1 MLAELSFYLWFMK
14 KLFIVI
20 SIFFVSLVA
29 QAHPFHVGVV
39 EISFNSELKRFECAV
54 KLFTDDT
61 ERILRNTYSE
71 GVLDIAGANELPQ
84 VDSLLKDYLSNTLE
98 LSVNN
103 KALSLE
109 FLGKEGNA
117 DAIWA
122 YAFFK
127 APEPFSTVTVSGT
140 MLFELFDDQKNLIH
154 WQTDEVKTHVLT
166 EEKPAI
172 QLVIQ

>member
-1 MLAELSFYLWFMK
+1 MLAGLSFYLWFMK
-14 KLFIVI
+14 KLFLVL
-20 SIFFVSLVA
+20 SILLASVA
-29 QAHPFHVGVV
+29 TYAHPFHVSVV

-54 KLFTDDT
+54 KLFTDDA
-61 ERILRNTYSE
+61 ERTLRNRYSQ

-84 VDSLLKDYLSNTLE
+84 VDSLLKDYLSNTLT

-103 KALSLE
+103 KALPLE
-109 FLGKEGNA
+109 LLGKEGNA
-117 DAIWA
+117 DAIWT
-122 YAFFK
+122 YVFFD
-127 APEPFSTVTVSGT
+127 ASEPVSTVTVSGT

-166 EEKPAI
+166 EENPTI